1 MHSALK
7 LFFILIFITVLSFS
21 CTKKETE
28 NQTTKAEPQKTETK
42 TTEPVINE
50 EKTVQIPELKEEDI
64 LSFINNT
71 EPVSKIDSEYT
82 NKINEAKDNKELSDK
97 LVKERESKIF
107 AYLKEK
113 NIDPE
118 NYILK
123 STKIMMAFIGLQ
135 MSEDEELLKTQI
147 EYVKK
152 TESDPAKQ
160 EETIKMVKQ
169 ISAKIAEKY
178 LENVNNSE
186 KDIIR
191 KHQKELEKVL
201 ANKKVKM

>member
-1 MHSALK
+1 MHSSLK
-7 LFFILIFITVLSFS
+7 LFFILIFIAVLSFS

-82 NKINEAKDNKELSDK
+82 NRINEAKDNKELSEK

-107 AYLKEK
+107 EYLKDK
-113 NIDPE
+113 NINPE

-178 LENVNNSE
+178 LENVNSSE

-201 ANKKVKM
+201 ANKKIKM